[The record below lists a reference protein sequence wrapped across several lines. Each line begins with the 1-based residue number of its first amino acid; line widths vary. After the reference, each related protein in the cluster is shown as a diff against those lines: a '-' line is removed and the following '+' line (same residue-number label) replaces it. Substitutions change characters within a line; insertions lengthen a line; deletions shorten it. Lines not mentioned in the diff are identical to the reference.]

1 MLSLFVYQIC
11 CWHHFILRAS
21 LHEKD
26 DSSVVLLSTKC
37 QQLKFSKSDLHY
49 NFLKINC
56 KWLWIFITGLRMQ
69 SPFLI
74 MFSQSVTV
82 YSGTLKSK
90 TCIHFLFLLHVCNGC
105 RLIVLTY
112 IHLAGL
118 HRFLQNMFPCFCQ
131 SLKEYVMR
139 TLNLSHLQYLWL
151 TCRAPICFPA
161 HSSLPVALPLTHLT
175 RGSTNFLKTSGEKKV
190 APLISFPKGCL
201 YKGTCAGDW
210 N

>member
-1 MLSLFVYQIC
+1 
-11 CWHHFILRAS
+11 
-21 LHEKD
+21 
-26 DSSVVLLSTKC
+26 
-37 QQLKFSKSDLHY
+37 
-49 NFLKINC
+49 
-56 KWLWIFITGLRMQ
+56 
-69 SPFLI
+69 
-74 MFSQSVTV
+74 MFPLCM

-175 RGSTNFLKTSGEKKV
+175 RGSTNFLKTSGEKK
-190 APLISFPKGCL
+190 LHHLSRFPKAAYIKVL
-201 YKGTCAGDW
+201 VREIGTSFEEVQPQGIVRSW
-210 N
+210 GKTF